1 MDADLGS
8 GWTNCEL
15 GYLNDGKCPATIS
28 SKVARM
34 SDCGAMHRVLNV
46 FKNPSQY
53 FSPVKSKRC
62 ALQQGLSMIRDIE
75 GQSASCAGEKMDHQ
89 REAEL
94 GLIVGVGNQ
103 GLAGLAIFSKLLRAL
118 MTKGVLRQIEVIA
131 ILDAA
136 AESLE
141 RNVGSDQT
149 GGRLVQAAAL
159 SIRQMMDQF
168 SDAPPSDQKH

>member
-1 MDADLGS
+1 
-8 GWTNCEL
+8 
-15 GYLNDGKCPATIS
+15 
-28 SKVARM
+28 
-34 SDCGAMHRVLNV
+34 
-46 FKNPSQY
+46 
-53 FSPVKSKRC
+53 
-62 ALQQGLSMIRDIE
+62 
-75 GQSASCAGEKMDHQ
+75 MDHQ